1 MVSTRR
7 SGSIPNNNNNNNIK
21 RSSSSSE
28 NKPPSP
34 PSPKRQKVENGGV
47 VDKSEE
53 QTEREE
59 ETAKEVEENENVGE
73 EVVGKGEVAPSVV
86 TPVPVSQASV
96 PVLADK
102 PRSSFTSWKP
112 QNQSCE
118 TATPWCRLLAQSSLN
133 QTMTVYATSFVVGSS
148 KNANL
153 LIKDIKDISTNL
165 CIIKLNER
173 EGSSVA
179 VLESKGGKGSVHVNG
194 KTIKKG
200 TTCVLK
206 SGDEVV
212 FGSHGN
218 HAYIFQ
224 QLPDDGLLKTHKSSH
239 GRDLKALLTER
250 RTGDSSAVAGLS
262 WLCRCLASFCCA
274 SLLCVLCCVLASL
287 LACCALSCF
296 NIGIF
301 VSSLRQRRCKDVSLF
316 ATPMSQQL
324 VPTLKTKFIWKRGER
339 DRERFVVIKIHDD
352 VYFGPE
358 IRHQN
363 HDDDVDGLEVNSAT
377 NTGNDSAAEI
387 GATSKSTPVG
397 SNPDPNIIETENASK
412 TMEQARDSLTAS
424 APGSSVRSA
433 MLKEEILAG
442 IIDGLKVDVSF
453 DDFPYYLSEN
463 TKNVLIAASYIHL
476 KHRDQVKYAS
486 DLPTVNPRILL
497 SGPAGSEIYQ
507 EMLAKALAH
516 YYGAKLLIFDSHS
529 FLGGLSTKA
538 ELLKEVSPSN
548 VPKQS
553 PGPTT
558 LSTST
563 ISTPTPTELDVVLR
577 IENLLSESP
586 LESQQKM
593 EVDVITPMAG
603 TSKSPAAFKLGD
615 RVKFIG
621 SGSGGVHP
629 SSSTSRGPSSGARGR
644 VLLPFE
650 DNHLS
655 KIGVKFDK
663 LIPDGV
669 DLGGLCDAGYGYF
682 CSANE
687 LRLDSSGVEDLDKLL
702 ISTLFEVVT
711 SESRN
716 VPFIL
721 FMKDAEKSIVGSSES
736 YSTFKSSLERLP
748 DNVVVIGSQSQ
759 TDNRKEKDCDKINR
773 TIILE
778 SRKTASVVKQGLQ
791 GRVIGDYS
799 LQGQ

>member
-1 MVSTRR
+1 
-7 SGSIPNNNNNNNIK
+7 
-21 RSSSSSE
+21 
-28 NKPPSP
+28 
-34 PSPKRQKVENGGV
+34 
-47 VDKSEE
+47 
-53 QTEREE
+53 
-59 ETAKEVEENENVGE
+59 
-73 EVVGKGEVAPSVV
+73 
-86 TPVPVSQASV
+86 SV

-250 RTGDSSAVAGLS
+250 RTGDSSAVAG
-262 WLCRCLASFCCA
+262 ASI
-274 SLLCVLCCVLASL
+274 LASL
-287 LACCALSCF
+287 
-296 NIGIF
+296 
-301 VSSLRQRRCKDVSLF
+301 SSLRQDVSRLR
-316 ATPMSQQL
+316 PMSQT
-324 VPTLKTKFIWKRGER
+324 VPKL
-339 DRERFVVIKIHDD
+339 
-352 VYFGPE
+352 YFGPE

-387 GATSKSTPVG
+387 GATSKSTPIG

-563 ISTPTPTELDVVLR
+563 ISTPTPTELEVVLR

-593 EVDVITPMAG
+593 EVDVITPVAG

-629 SSSTSRGPSSGARGR
+629 SSSTSR
-644 VLLPFE
+644 
-650 DNHLS
+650 
-655 KIGVKFDK
+655 
-663 LIPDGV
+663 
-669 DLGGLCDAGYGYF
+669 
-682 CSANE
+682 
-687 LRLDSSGVEDLDKLL
+687 
-702 ISTLFEVVT
+702 
-711 SESRN
+711 
-716 VPFIL
+716 
-721 FMKDAEKSIVGSSES
+721 
-736 YSTFKSSLERLP
+736 
-748 DNVVVIGSQSQ
+748 
-759 TDNRKEKDCDKINR
+759 
-773 TIILE
+773 
-778 SRKTASVVKQGLQ
+778 
-791 GRVIGDYS
+791 
-799 LQGQ
+799 